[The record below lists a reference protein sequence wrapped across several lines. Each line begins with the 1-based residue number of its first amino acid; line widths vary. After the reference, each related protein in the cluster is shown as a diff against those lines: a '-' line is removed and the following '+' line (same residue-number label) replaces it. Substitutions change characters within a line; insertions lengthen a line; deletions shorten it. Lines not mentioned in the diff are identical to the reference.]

1 MKAILWTAYGP
12 PDVLKLGEIDRVSPK
27 SHEVL
32 VRVHATTVT
41 AGDVEARGMKFPLLL
56 GAAMRIFVG
65 LTRPK
70 RIRVLGQE
78 LSGEVVE
85 VGDKV
90 TRFKP
95 GDRVYG
101 TTGFGFGAYAE
112 YICLPEVSED
122 SVLAIIPNELDFIQA
137 AAVPTG
143 GLEALHFIRRGE
155 IQPGD
160 QVLVNGAG
168 GSIGS
173 FAVQLAK
180 LYGAEVTG
188 VDRTEK
194 LPNVLSLGADH
205 VIDYGVEDFIN
216 QAKKYDVVLDVV
228 GRRTFSRCVR
238 ALKPNGRYLLANPR
252 LTSSL
257 RGAWV
262 GLTSE
267 KKVIS
272 KVAGRARTDL
282 DDLGELIAKGQLK
295 PVIDKVFPFEQTAEA
310 HRYVETGQKQG
321 NVVIQVTP

>member
-12 PDVLKLGEIDRVSPK
+12 PDVLKPGEVEMVIPRDN
-27 SHEVL
+27 EVL
-32 VRVHATTVT
+32 IRVHAATVS
-41 AGDVEARGMKFPLLL
+41 AGDVEARGMQFPLLL
-56 GAAMRIFVG
+56 AAAMRIFAG

-78 LSGEVVE
+78 LSGEVV
-85 VGDKV
+85 GAGSRV

-112 YICLPEVSED
+112 YICLPEASED
-122 SVLAIIPNELDFIQA
+122 SVLAIIPDELDYIQA
-137 AAVPTG
+137 ATLPTG
-143 GLEALHFIRRGE
+143 GLEALHFLRQGE
-155 IQPGD
+155 LKPGD

-180 LYGAEVTG
+180 LSGADVTG
-188 VDRTEK
+188 VDRADK
-194 LPNVLSLGADH
+194 LDRVLSLGADH
-205 VIDYGVEDFIN
+205 VINYAVVDFSK
-216 QAKKYDVVLDVV
+216 QEQKYDVVLDVV
-228 GRRTFSRCVR
+228 GKRSFGRSVR

-252 LTSSL
+252 LSSSL

-262 GLTSE
+262 GLTSG
-267 KKVIS
+267 KKVLS
-272 KVAGRARTDL
+272 KVAGRSPEDL
-282 DDLGELIAKGQLK
+282 DYLGNLCASGKIK
-295 PVIDKVFPFEQTAEA
+295 PVIDKIFPFEQTAEA

-321 NVVIQVTP
+321 NVVILVES